1 MSIMPMAGFAVAP
14 PTEQMRELADVDE
27 DGGRKMSMSGAHPG
41 IRQRLWGLAAR
52 TDTSVSFE
60 EYRYWAK
67 VEREMEQEENKARQL
82 RLKNIG
88 FFGKMKEYF
97 SNSPYE
103 DTQKTID
110 NSSSGDD
117 MPYDEKTKRVTT
129 KESGEIHAL
138 APSETHAYD
147 AEWRR
152 AARALRTAGWGTM
165 FWLITTD
172 ILGWGA
178 TPYVFASVGYGVGI
192 GLFIVFGIAAG
203 CSGLFLWRTYLG
215 LDSSRFPMLSFGD
228 PFMRLYGP
236 KTRHFINFGQAL
248 QQFMTVAVIILGN
261 GQIVAQL
268 AKGHICFVV
277 CLIIPFV
284 FGVASGFMRSL
295 KHLGWVCNFSVWLNV
310 ISFIIM

>member
-1 MSIMPMAGFAVAP
+1 MSIMPMAGLAIAP
-14 PTEQMRELADVDE
+14 PTEQMRELADTNE
-27 DGGRKMSMSGAHPG
+27 DGGRKMSLSGAHPG

-52 TDTSVSFE
+52 TDPTVSFE

-67 VEREMEQEENKARQL
+67 VEREMEAEEHKARQL
-82 RLKNIG
+82 RLKNTS
-88 FFGKMKEYF
+88 FMGKMKEYF

-103 DTQKTID
+103 DTTKAID

-117 MPYDEKTKRVTT
+117 MPYDEKMKGVTT
-129 KESGEIHAL
+129 VGSGDVNPL

-178 TPYVFASVGYGVGI
+178 TPYVFSSVGYGEGV
-192 GLFIVFGIAAG
+192 GLFIVFGLAAG
-203 CSGLFLWRTYLG
+203 CSGWFLWRSFIG

-228 PFMRLYGP
+228 PFLRLYGP
-236 KTRHFINFGQAL
+236 YTRHAINFGQAL
-248 QQFMTVAVIILGN
+248 QQFCIVAVIILGN

-268 AKGHICFVV
+268 AVGKICFVV

-295 KHLGWVCNFSVWLNV
+295 KHLGWCCNFAVWLNV
-310 ISFIIM
+310 ASFIIM